1 MNNMKKTIPTLVGGA
16 MLLTN
21 PSVYALEN
29 AINTENEKQ
38 EVENNDLVVEN
49 SNDSMIEIE
58 GNITEDNT
66 NNVEVSVDINNNEV
80 SNNKVEVEIVEK
92 VEDVET
98 SILENNKEEVVVEE
112 EMEYVEEYKN
122 ILAKEKVTSEQKV
135 MKVKVSSMSVRKEIA
150 KDSEVKGTLE
160 KDTYVD
166 VYEQNSKDGWTKIN
180 YKGEMAYVNTSDL
193 VDITTEYKEAS
204 KDGVVV
210 RSGAGDE
217 YGEFGTLKKGA
228 RVKIYQVLNNG
239 WSKVDY
245 NSKIAFVKTDD
256 LVKSYTSTATVSVEK
271 VNVYKTA
278 SSSSQILGESKK
290 GETLFIYEE
299 SNGYYK
305 VRYADD
311 FGYVNKAELKVTS
324 NTEKPQTGDM
334 MIFSYVGA
342 MGVSSLGFVAVNRKN
357 KK

>member
-1 MNNMKKTIPTLVGGA
+1 MINMKKTIPTLVGGA

-29 AINTENEKQ
+29 AISPENEKQ
-38 EVENNDLVVEN
+38 EIENNDTVVEN
-49 SNDSMIEIE
+49 SNDVMVEIE
-58 GNITEDNT
+58 GDITEGNSDK
-66 NNVEVSVDINNNEV
+66 VEVSVDINNNEV
-80 SNNKVEVEIVEK
+80 SNNEVEVEIIEK

-98 SILENNKEEVVVEE
+98 SIIENNKEEVVEE
-112 EMEYVEEYKN
+112 KVEYVEEYKN
-122 ILAKEKVTSEQKV
+122 ILAKEKTTSEQKV
-135 MKVKVSSMSVRKEIA
+135 MKVKVTSMSVRKEIA

-160 KDTYVD
+160 KDVYVD
-166 VYEQNSKDGWTKIN
+166 VYEQNSKEGWSKIN

-193 VDITTEYKEAS
+193 ADITAEYKEAG
-204 KDGVVV
+204 KDNVSV

-217 YGEFGTLKKGA
+217 YGEFGTLKKGD
-228 RVKIYQVLNNG
+228 RVKVYQVLNNG

-245 NSKIAFVKTDD
+245 NSKISFIKTED
-256 LVKSYTSTATVSVEK
+256 LIKSYTSTATVKVES

-278 SSSSQILGESKK
+278 SSSSQILGEAKK
-290 GETLFIYEE
+290 DETIYIYEE

-305 VRYADD
+305 VKYADD
-311 FGYVNKAELKVTS
+311 FGYVNKSELKVTS

-334 MIFSYVGA
+334 MVFSYVGA

>member
-1 MNNMKKTIPTLVGGA
+1 MSNMKKTIPTLVGGA

-29 AINTENEKQ
+29 AISPENEKQ
-38 EVENNDLVVEN
+38 EIENNDLIIED
-49 SNDSMIEIE
+49 SNDVMVEIE
-58 GNITEDNT
+58 GNITEGDSEK
-66 NNVEVSVDINNNEV
+66 VEVSVDINNSEVSSNEV
-80 SNNKVEVEIVEK
+80 EVDIIEK
-92 VEDVET
+92 AEDTET
-98 SILENNKEEVVVEE
+98 SIVESNEEEVVVEE
-112 EMEYVEEYKN
+112 KVEYIEEYKN
-122 ILAKEKVTSEQKV
+122 ILAKEKIASEQKV
-135 MKVKVSSMSVRKEIA
+135 MKVKVASMSVRKEIA

-160 KDTYVD
+160 KDVYVD
-166 VYEQNSKDGWTKIN
+166 VYEQNSKEGWSKIN

-193 VDITTEYKEAS
+193 ADITAEYKEAG
-204 KDGVVV
+204 KDGVTV

-217 YGEFGTLKKGA
+217 YGEFGTLKKGD
-228 RVKIYQVLNNG
+228 RIKVYQVLNNG

-245 NSKIAFVKTDD
+245 NSKISFIKTED
-256 LVKSYTSTATVSVEK
+256 LIKSYTSTATVKVES

-278 SSSSQILGESKK
+278 SSSSQILGQSKK

-305 VRYADD
+305 VRYAND
-311 FGYVNKAELKVTS
+311 FGYVNKTDLKVTS

-334 MIFSYVGA
+334 MVFSYVGA